1 MTDRARIKLDAL
13 LKELKASTVSEAWT
27 EWATAGQCE

>member
-13 LKELKASTVSEAWT
+13 LKELKVLTVSEAWA
-27 EWATAGQCE
+27 EWSTAGQIE